1 MAKLSFKTLSF
12 KKEGN
17 KTRVNFLK
25 IFYFYLDNKLLAK
38 IGDFK
43 LKDNSI
49 IFEKTP
55 EKRAE
60 RKFNSLLA
68 EGFKDLKNTISGK
81 KTLELLTGIHLL
93 LMLGQLQAVI

>member
-1 MAKLSFKTLSF
+1 MAELSFKTLSF
-12 KKEGN
+12 KQEGN

-43 LKDNSI
+43 IKDNSI
-49 IFEKTP
+49 IFKITP

-60 RKFNSLLA
+60 RKFNNLL
-68 EGFKDLKNTISGK
+68 S
-81 KTLELLTGIHLL
+81 
-93 LMLGQLQAVI
+93 